1 MIFNA
6 DNGKY
11 RFQTVHYPQGAAD
24 FISNFHGVWSP
35 IHKFI
40 YRYPKKIEFCY
51 SFNWGVVNFKL
62 RNSTISHDFLVV
74 VKNHEFRFICI

>member
-24 FISNFHGVWSP
+24 LISNFHGVWSP

-51 SFNWGVVNFKL
+51 SFNWGFVNFKL